1 MIAIR
6 SAALSALF
14 AATALAACSGGGD
27 SGSAPTT
34 GEQAILLEADMAIG
48 SPDAPITIVEYA
60 SVTCP
65 HCATFHARIF
75 PDIKEKYVDTGKVRF
90 VFREFPT
97 APANLA
103 MAGFVMARCIADRT
117 PEREGE
123 AYFGVVGSLF
133 GTQGQWLYGD
143 NPDPKAEFLKI
154 AGEAGMSEADLNACL
169 SNEETVDTISEV
181 IEHGRT
187 TYDITGTPSFVMDGV
202 LRKDL
207 RTAADFEKAIEERL
221 AALG

>member
-14 AATALAACSGGGD
+14 AATALAACSGGSD

-34 GEQAILLEADMAIG
+34 AESAPLLAADMAIG

-123 AYFGVVGSLF
+123 AYFGVVGPLF
-133 GTQGQWLYGD
+133 GTQWLYGD
-143 NPDPKAEFLKI
+143 DRDPKAEFLKI
-154 AGEAGMSEADLNACL
+154 AGEAGMSEADLNTCL

>member
-6 SAALSALF
+6 SAAFSALF
-14 AATALAACSGGGD
+14 AATALVACSGGGD
-27 SGSAPTT
+27 GGSAPTT
-34 GEQAILLEADMAIG
+34 GDQAVLLEADMVIG

-143 NPDPKAEFLKI
+143 NPNPKSEFLKI
-154 AGEAGMSEADLNACL
+154 AGEAGLSEADLNTCL

>member
-6 SAALSALF
+6 SAALLAIF
-14 AATALAACSGGGD
+14 AATTLAACSGGGET
-27 SGSAPTT
+27 GSAPSSS
-34 GEQAILLEADMAIG
+34 EQAALLPADMAVG
-48 SPDAPITIVEYA
+48 SPDAPVTIVEYA
-60 SVTCP
+60 SITCP
-65 HCATFHARIF
+65 HCATFHARVY

-103 MAGFVMARCIADRT
+103 MAGFVMARCIAERT
-117 PEREGE
+117 PAREGE

-133 GTQGQWLYGD
+133 GSQGQWLYGD
-143 NPDPKAEFLKI
+143 NPDPKGEFLKI
-154 AGEAGMSEADLNACL
+154 AGEAGLSEADLNACL
-169 SNEETVDTISEV
+169 SNEETVDTISEI

-187 TYDITGTPSFVMDGV
+187 AYDITGTPSFVMDGV

-221 AALG
+221 SAQG